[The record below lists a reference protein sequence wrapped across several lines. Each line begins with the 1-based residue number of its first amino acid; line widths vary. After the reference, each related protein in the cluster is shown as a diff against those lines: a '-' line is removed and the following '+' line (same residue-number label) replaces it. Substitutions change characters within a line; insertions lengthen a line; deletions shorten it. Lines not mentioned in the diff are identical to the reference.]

1 MYKSFI
7 NSVTFRIKYAGEEKD
22 RVKKGN
28 LDEKKSCE
36 FVSRLLTANQTRTT
50 RTHHT
55 FIGLITHH
63 SKADGGTNAWVEL
76 EADIGAITFTLERIT
91 SNTV

>member
-1 MYKSFI
+1 M
-7 NSVTFRIKYAGEEKD
+7 REK
-22 RVKKGN
+22 RN
-28 LDEKKSCE
+28 LDKKKNFE
-36 FVSRLLTANQTRTT
+36 FVLGLLTANQTRTT

-63 SKADGGTNAWVEL
+63 SEADGGTNAWVGKL
-76 EADIGAITFTLERIT
+76 EATIGAITSTLKRIT